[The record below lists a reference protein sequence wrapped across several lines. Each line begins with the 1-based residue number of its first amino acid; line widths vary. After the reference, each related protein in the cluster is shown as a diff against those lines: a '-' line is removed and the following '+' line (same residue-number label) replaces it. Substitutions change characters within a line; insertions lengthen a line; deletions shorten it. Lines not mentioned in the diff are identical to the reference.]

1 LWDEEI
7 RPPEKE
13 SVYKMHGEGLVP
25 ERGRRVFLSRD
36 GRQVIQHMRRTHM
49 AARKKATKSGRG
61 TRKAVPASPLVLK
74 RQTVTD
80 LQAMLKQT
88 TRVRQSKKVCV
99 A

>member
-1 LWDEEI
+1 MKSGH
-7 RPPEKE
+7 PEKE
-13 SVYKMHGEGLVP
+13 SVYKMHGEGLFP
-25 ERGRRVFLSRD
+25 DRGRRVFLSRD
-36 GRQVIQHMRRTHM
+36 GRQAIQHTWRINMP
-49 AARKKATKSGRG
+49 ARKKAKKSGRG
-61 TRKAVPASPLVLK
+61 AKKAAPASPLVLK

>member
-1 LWDEEI
+1 
-7 RPPEKE
+7 
-13 SVYKMHGEGLVP
+13 MHGEGLFP
-25 ERGRRVFLSRD
+25 DRGRRVFLSRD
-36 GRQVIQHMRRTHM
+36 GQQAIQHTRRTNM
-49 AARKKATKSGRG
+49 PARKKATKSGRG
-61 TRKAVPASPLVLK
+61 AKKAAPASPLVLK

>member
-1 LWDEEI
+1 
-7 RPPEKE
+7 
-13 SVYKMHGEGLVP
+13 
-25 ERGRRVFLSRD
+25 
-36 GRQVIQHMRRTHM
+36 M

-61 TRKAVPASPLVLK
+61 TKKAAPASPLVLK

>member
-1 LWDEEI
+1 
-7 RPPEKE
+7 
-13 SVYKMHGEGLVP
+13 
-25 ERGRRVFLSRD
+25 
-36 GRQVIQHMRRTHM
+36 M

-61 TRKAVPASPLVLK
+61 AVKRAAAASPLVLK

-88 TRVRQSKKVCV
+88 TRVRQSTKVCV

>member
-1 LWDEEI
+1 
-7 RPPEKE
+7 
-13 SVYKMHGEGLVP
+13 
-25 ERGRRVFLSRD
+25 
-36 GRQVIQHMRRTHM
+36 M
-49 AARKKATKSGRG
+49 AARKKATKSGQG
-61 TRKAVPASPLVLK
+61 AKKAAPPSPLVLK

>member
-1 LWDEEI
+1 MKSGH
-7 RPPEKE
+7 PEKE
-13 SVYKMHGEGLVP
+13 SVYKMHGEGLFP
-25 ERGRRVFLSRD
+25 DRGRRVFLSRG
-36 GRQVIQHMRRTHM
+36 GRQAIQHTWRINMP
-49 AARKKATKSGRG
+49 ARKKAKKSGRG
-61 TRKAVPASPLVLK
+61 AKKAAPASPLVLK